1 VDALNLEVDQ
11 LEQRNLEIIEKLK
24 GLQTVT
30 SEKKTK
36 EVYFKS
42 LGEGQEKQTS
52 LSMSPGLPSL
62 VDISKQIADKVK
74 FARRFLNK
82 IT

>member
-1 VDALNLEVDQ
+1 MNQ
-11 LEQRNLEIIEKLK
+11 LEQRNIEIIEKLK

-36 EVYFKS
+36 EVYFTS
-42 LGEGQEKQTS
+42 LGEGRDHQTG

-62 VDISKQIADKVK
+62 VDVSKKIANKVK
-74 FARRFLNK
+74 GVLK
-82 IT
+82 IKVYCR